1 MYGMKLKI
9 MNRLTPYILMFAAAT
24 AFAQDAP
31 IVNKGTTE
39 IGGFVGASYGSQS
52 FQVMGGGNVAYAV
65 TRAIMPYAEFS
76 YFPGLPISKNL
87 TGTIGDPGTTAS
99 ANYRLPLSDFHVGVH
114 YRIKLKESPFVPYAV
129 FGIGLLH
136 SSQSNYDFV
145 YTEQGK
151 QVDQVNTLA
160 SANNF
165 AYNFGGGVRYY
176 TRQRVGFRAEAKV
189 YHVGGIINGFFSKY
203 EFGIFYQFH

>member
-1 MYGMKLKI
+1 MQLI
-9 MNRLTPYILMFAAAT
+9 VMNRLFPLLLLAVTA

-39 IGGFVGASYGSQS
+39 IGGFVGASYGTQN

-76 YFPGLPISKNL
+76 YFPGLPITQDL
-87 TGTIGDPGTTAS
+87 TGTIGDPGTKAS
-99 ANYRLPLSDFHVGVH
+99 ANYRLPLYDFHVGVH
-114 YRIKLKESPFVPYAV
+114 YRFPIKESPFVPYGV
-129 FGIGLLH
+129 FGVGLLH
-136 SSQSNYDFV
+136 TAQSTFEFD
-145 YTEQGK
+145 YTQYGNK
-151 QVDQVNTLA
+151 ITQTNTLD

-165 AYNFGGGVRYY
+165 AVNFGAGVRYY
-176 TRQRVGFRAEAKV
+176 TRQKVGFRAEAKF
-189 YHVGGIINGFFSKY
+189 YHVGGIINGIFSKY